1 MFQIMSATFDEG
13 GASGLLLNHLRCYD
27 DGQLLVLDSGTVVPV
42 VEEKTGQLGQSQSQ
56 SRTDSLSV
64 ADVRGKGMRFSI
76 SHQSCILKRLNVCLF
91 IILMCVSKSKI
102 LTKKKSLQ

>member
-13 GASGLLLNHLRCYD
+13 GASGMLLNHLRCYD

-42 VEEKTGQLGQSQSQ
+42 VEEKLGQSQSQ

-64 ADVRGKGMRFSI
+64 ADVRGKGMGESGSVFFI
-76 SHQSCILKRLNVCLF
+76 SPEF
-91 IILMCVSKSKI
+91 
-102 LTKKKSLQ
+102 

>member
-64 ADVRGKGMRFSI
+64 ADVRGKGMGESGSVFLISPVFWNSWMSVFS
-76 SHQSCILKRLNVCLF
+76 LF
-91 IILMCVSKSKI
+91 
-102 LTKKKSLQ
+102 